1 MGFGL
6 GLGLGVGVGVGPGL
20 RLRSR
25 LIAKPH
31 MRRTC
36 GCQRVACRAVEADGV
51 VARRRHH
58 TLIAAR
64 QQRA

>member
-1 MGFGL
+1 MGL
-6 GLGLGVGVGVGPGL
+6 GLGLGSV
-20 RLRSR
+20 
-25 LIAKPH
+25 AKPR

-36 GCQRVACRAVEADGV
+36 GGQRVACRAVQADGV

-58 TLIAAR
+58 ALIAAR